1 MKKQLRAGAALLLAA
16 SITACS
22 GGAAPS
28 GTEQNGANGTQ
39 AAAGSTQAAAGGE
52 ARKIVLW
59 GPSAA
64 PAVEEW
70 WTEKITEFNEEYAG
84 QYELS
89 RESIVRSNS
98 YAYEDKINS
107 AITSNDLPD
116 ILLLD
121 GPNVAS
127 YAANG
132 IIVPIDDYI
141 AREDKDDLVASSLEQ
156 NTYNNV
162 LYAMGNTESSVALFY
177 NKDMIE
183 AAGIKVPE
191 SLEDAWTWSQFYDI
205 AKQLTTD
212 EVAGTNIIMDKGEG
226 IPYVMEQFWISNGT
240 DFTNPEGSKADGY
253 LNSEKGVEAAAFLN
267 SFIQDGL
274 ANIEPIPKEFH
285 NGKAAT
291 ALAGC
296 WEVVTLNNEYP
307 DLNWGVTYF
316 PVADEGI
323 PSSPTGDWTMTIT
336 KDSKDPEAAAV
347 ALNFLTSK
355 ENAASYAQAQGKP
368 PARKSSYDVL
378 TQYDEMPMAI
388 FKEQLLNTG
397 HARPRTPSYTV
408 LSPQIS
414 EAMMNIFTGADIQ
427 ESLDKA
433 AQAFDKDYEKNY
445 AQ

>member
-1 MKKQLRAGAALLLAA
+1 MKRQIGTGLAVLAA
-16 SITACS
+16 ISMTACS
-22 GGAAPS
+22 SSGGTGAADTS
-28 GTEQNGANGTQ
+28 GGSKTE
-39 AAAGSTQAAAGGE
+39 GE
-52 ARKIVLW
+52 VKQIVLW
-59 GPSAA
+59 GPSSE
-64 PAVEEW
+64 PAVETW
-70 WTEKITEFNEEYAG
+70 WTETINAFNEQYAG

-107 AITSNDLPD
+107 AITSHDLPD
-116 ILLLD
+116 ILMLD

-132 IIVPIDDYI
+132 IIIPLDSYV
-141 AREDKDDLVASSLEQ
+141 AQEDKDDLVASSLEQ
-156 NTYNNV
+156 NTYNGS
-162 LYAMGNTESSVALFY
+162 LYAMSNTESSVALFY
-177 NKDMIE
+177 NKDMVE
-183 AAGIKVPE
+183 AAQIQVPDK
-191 SLEDAWTWSQFYDI
+191 LEDAWTWSEFYEA
-205 AKQLTTD
+205 AKKLTTD
-212 EVAGTNIIMDKGEG
+212 SVAGTNIIMDKGEG

-253 LNSEKGVEAAAFLN
+253 LNSEKGIEAADFLN
-267 SFIQDGL
+267 SLIQDGL

-291 ALAGC
+291 ALTGC
-296 WEVVTLNNEYP
+296 WEVKTLNNEYP

-316 PVADEGI
+316 PVADDGT

-336 KDSKDPEAAAV
+336 VDSQDPEAAAA

-355 ENAASYAQAQGKP
+355 ENAASYADAQGKP

-378 TQYDEMPMAI
+378 SQYDEMPMAI

-397 HARPRTPSYTV
+397 RARPRTPSYTV

-414 EAMMNIFTGADIQ
+414 EAMMNIFTGADVR

-433 AQAFDKDYEKNY
+433 AEAFDKDFEKNY

>member
-1 MKKQLRAGAALLLAA
+1 M
-16 SITACS
+16 
-22 GGAAPS
+22 
-28 GTEQNGANGTQ
+28 
-39 AAAGSTQAAAGGE
+39 
-52 ARKIVLW
+52 
-59 GPSAA
+59 
-64 PAVEEW
+64 
-70 WTEKITEFNEEYAG
+70 
-84 QYELS
+84 
-89 RESIVRSNS
+89 RSNS

-107 AITSNDLPD
+107 AITSHDLPD
-116 ILLLD
+116 ILMLD

-132 IIVPIDDYI
+132 IIIPLDSYV
-141 AREDKDDLVASSLEQ
+141 AQEDKDDLVASSLEQ
-156 NTYNNV
+156 NTYNGS
-162 LYAMGNTESSVALFY
+162 LYAMSNTESSVALFY
-177 NKDMIE
+177 NKDMVE
-183 AAGIKVPE
+183 AAQIQVPDK
-191 SLEDAWTWSQFYDI
+191 LEDAWTWSEFYEA
-205 AKQLTTD
+205 AKKLTTD
-212 EVAGTNIIMDKGEG
+212 SVAGTNIIMDKGEG

-253 LNSEKGVEAAAFLN
+253 LNSEKGIEAADFLN
-267 SFIQDGL
+267 SLIQDGL

-291 ALAGC
+291 ALTGC
-296 WEVVTLNNEYP
+296 WEVKTLYNEYP

-316 PVADEGI
+316 PVADDGT

-336 KDSKDPEAAAV
+336 VDSQDPEAAAA

-355 ENAASYAQAQGKP
+355 ENAASYADAQGKP

-378 TQYDEMPMAI
+378 SQYDEMPMAI

-414 EAMMNIFTGADIQ
+414 EAMMNIFTGADVR

-433 AQAFDKDYEKNY
+433 AEAFDKDFEKNY

>member
-1 MKKQLRAGAALLLAA
+1 MKKQLGTALAMLMALSMTACGGDSAASGAADNGQSA
-16 SITACS
+16 
-22 GGAAPS
+22 S
-28 GTEQNGANGTQ
+28 GTTGKGVKQ
-39 AAAGSTQAAAGGE
+39 
-52 ARKIVLW
+52 IVLW

-70 WTEKITEFNEEYAG
+70 WTETINAFNAEYAG

-116 ILLLD
+116 ILLID

-132 IIVPIDDYI
+132 IIIPLDDYI
-141 AREDKDDLVASSLEQ
+141 AQEDQDDLVASSLAQ
-156 NTYNNV
+156 NTYNNT

-177 NKDMIE
+177 NKDMID

-191 SLEDAWTWSQFYDI
+191 SLEDAWTWSEFYDI

-296 WEVVTLNNEYP
+296 WEIVTLNNEYP

-316 PVADEGI
+316 PVADGGT

-336 KDSKDPEAAAV
+336 KDSEDPAAAAI
-347 ALNFLTSK
+347 ALNYLTSR
-355 ENAASYAQAQGKP
+355 ENAATYADAQGKP
-368 PARKSSYDVL
+368 PARKSSYDIL
-378 TQYDEMPMAI
+378 TQYDEMPMSI
-388 FKEQLLNTG
+388 FKEQLLNSG

-414 EAMMNIFTGADIQ
+414 EAMLNIFTGADVQ
-427 ESLDKA
+427 ESLDRA
-433 AQAFDKDYEKNY
+433 AQTFDKDYEKNY
-445 AQ
+445 AE

>member
-1 MKKQLRAGAALLLAA
+1 MKKQISVGLAMLMA
-16 SITACS
+16 VSVTACGGGGKADPGSADAGNSMEGTS
-22 GGAAPS
+22 GG
-28 GTEQNGANGTQ
+28 GNVKQ
-39 AAAGSTQAAAGGE
+39 
-52 ARKIVLW
+52 IVLW
-59 GPSAA
+59 GPSSE
-64 PAVEEW
+64 PAVETW
-70 WTEKITEFNEEYAG
+70 WTETIQAFNEQYAG

-116 ILLLD
+116 ILMLD

-127 YAANG
+127 YAENG
-132 IIVPIDDYI
+132 IIIPLDDYV
-141 AREDKDDLVASSLEQ
+141 AQEDKDDLVASSLEQ
-156 NTYNNV
+156 NTYNNI
-162 LYAMGNTESSVALFY
+162 LYAMSNTESSVALFY
-177 NKDMIE
+177 NKDMVE
-183 AAGIKVPE
+183 AAGIQIPE
-191 SLEDAWTWSQFYDI
+191 KLEDAWTWFEFREV
-205 AKQLTTD
+205 AKKLTTD
-212 EVAGTNIIMDKGEG
+212 EVAGTNIILDKGEG

-240 DFTNPEGSKADGY
+240 DFTNPEGTKADGY
-253 LNSEKGVEAAAFLN
+253 LNSEKGVEAAGFLN
-267 SFIQDGL
+267 ALIQDGL

-291 ALAGC
+291 ALTGC
-296 WEVVTLNNEYP
+296 WEVKTLNSEYP

-316 PVADEGI
+316 PVADDGT
-323 PSSPTGDWTMTIT
+323 PASPTGDWTMTIT
-336 KDSKDPEAAAV
+336 KDSEDPAAAAI

-355 ENAASYAQAQGKP
+355 ENAATYADAQGKP

-388 FKEQLLNTG
+388 FKEQLLSTG

-414 EAMMNIFTGADIQ
+414 EAMMNIFTGADIK

-433 AQAFDKDYEKNY
+433 AEAFDEDYEKNY
-445 AQ
+445 AR